1 MEEEDDLVAAAD
13 DSVAVDLAG
22 LETKGLLKKSW
33 VSFYP
38 CVLYESLKLWNFDI
52 E

>member
-13 DSVAVDLAG
+13 DSAEVDLAG

-38 CVLYESLKLWNFDI
+38 CVLYESLKLCNFDI